1 MNRKTANTGGTA
13 MRKIGILGLVGV
25 LALILAGCG
34 GGGGDSRQLFFADIE
49 SSLSVDGDVALDLQT
64 IPQPAPSVT
73 FAINSGNVLAGV
85 DESPIGTPSVE
96 FRGFLHFPL
105 DIPGNDVPQS
115 AIVQSAVLRLR
126 LNRVQFSSLVPIRID
141 VVSFTPPIIGSDFY
155 RDVLLPITP
164 TATGVFDIPTASQVV
179 DLDMTRLLNE
189 ALAEGVFDFQ
199 VRILLDTVPT
209 ARGLIEID
217 ENVAPKLLVD
227 FFL

>member
-34 GGGGDSRQLFFADIE
+34 GGGGDSRQLFFADIP
-49 SSLSVDGDVALDLQT
+49 SSLNVDGDVALDLQT
-64 IPQPAPSVT
+64 IPQPPPSVS
-73 FAINSGNVLAGV
+73 FASNTGSVLAGV
-85 DESPIGTPSVE
+85 DEDLLGTPTTE

-126 LNRVQFSSLVPIRID
+126 LNRVQFSSTVPIIVD
-141 VVSFTPPIIGSDFY
+141 VVSFTPPIIGSDFFQN
-155 RDVLLPITP
+155 VLLPITP
-164 TATGVFDIPTASQVV
+164 TATGVFNIPNSVQDV
-179 DLDMTRLLNE
+179 DLDMTRLLKE
-189 ALAEGVFDFQ
+189 ALAEGVRDFQ

-217 ENVAPKLLVD
+217 ENVAPILLVD